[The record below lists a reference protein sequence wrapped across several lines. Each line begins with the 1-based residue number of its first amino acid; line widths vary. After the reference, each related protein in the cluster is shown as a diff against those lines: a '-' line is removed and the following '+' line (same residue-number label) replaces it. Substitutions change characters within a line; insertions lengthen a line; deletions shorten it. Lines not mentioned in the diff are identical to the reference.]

1 MRIIY
6 LTKHK
11 GRMKKQLTPLFA
23 LLILTGILSSYR
35 NTTEGDKIKI
45 GLEIGNQAPELIFM
59 DPNEHPI
66 KLSSLKG
73 KMVLIDFWASWCPPC
88 RRENPNLVESY
99 MLYKDRKFQNGT
111 GFTIYSVSLDKSKN
125 GWMSAI
131 DQDKLSWEYHVSELK
146 GWNSQAAETYGV
158 HAIPANFLIDGN
170 GIIVARD
177 LRGSFLIQKLQNLA
191 I

>member
-1 MRIIY
+1 
-6 LTKHK
+6 
-11 GRMKKQLTPLFA
+11 MKKQFTLFFA

-35 NTTEGDKIKI
+35 NSPEGDKIKI
-45 GLEIGNQAPELIFM
+45 GLEIGNQAPELIFK
-59 DPNEHPI
+59 DPDEHPI
-66 KLSSLKG
+66 TLSSLKG

-88 RRENPNLVESY
+88 RRENPNLVKSY
-99 MLYKDRKFQNGT
+99 KLYKDRKFQNGT

-125 GWMSAI
+125 SWMSAI

-146 GWNSQAAETYGV
+146 GWNSQAAKTYGV

-177 LRGSFLIQKLQNLA
+177 LRGSFLMQKLQGLA
-191 I
+191 K